1 VAAPA
6 AFRGLQGER
15 GRIAVGQAAD
25 LVLLDEDLQVR
36 ATWIGGVASL

>member
-1 VAAPA
+1 MAPPA
-6 AFRGLQGER
+6 AFLGLQDER

-25 LVLLDEDLQVR
+25 LVLLDDDLQIR